1 MITMSSKHK
10 TQADKEERLLTYLSK
25 KPKTEFEKLLE
36 EAEKKK
42 VPKPKPSEKKKDF
55 MLRCIPIL
63 IQEGKKTEQAIAQC
77 SSLFENRNKYTTDTE
92 Q

>member
-1 MITMSSKHK
+1 M
-10 TQADKEERLLTYLSK
+10 
-25 KPKTEFEKLLE
+25 
-36 EAEKKK
+36 
-42 VPKPKPSEKKKDF
+42 PKPKPSEKKKDF

-77 SSLFENRNKYTTDTE
+77 SSLFENRTKNRTETE